1 MAILMLDTRH
11 FRIISAIAALFIGF
25 STVHAQERDS
35 TYSADTSRLT
45 INARNELTGGMVL
58 PELMIPE
65 EEMTAYSREKI
76 SAMMNASISPMFYST
91 LDIKPSQFQRD
102 DA

>member
-1 MAILMLDTRH
+1 MDNIYRIAISVQNIRH
-11 FRIISAIAALFIGF
+11 FRLLPVLAGLLLGF

-65 EEMTAYSREKI
+65 EEMTAYSRENGI
-76 SAMMNASISPMFYST
+76 SYIFTPAVLSSSPTSSGQMT
-91 LDIKPSQFQRD
+91 
-102 DA
+102 